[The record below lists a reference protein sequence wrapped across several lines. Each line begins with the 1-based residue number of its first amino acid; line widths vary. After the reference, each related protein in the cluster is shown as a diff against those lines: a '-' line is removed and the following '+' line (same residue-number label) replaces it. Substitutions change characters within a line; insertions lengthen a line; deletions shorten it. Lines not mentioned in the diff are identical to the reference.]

1 MPAKPVS
8 ALLKFS
14 TLVDSG
20 FTDSFIDTCF
30 VSQNSIPTSKIPP
43 VNLCLFDGSLSAK
56 PITDMANI
64 AIRFPSVLLPPP
76 YQLSSIE
83 KFSIP
88 PYKSN
93 RNHLSLSL
101 HLFLD
106 KMEIPPRV
114 TQARARVIHP
124 DEDLPEAHHSTSLCH
139 SILGPPP
146 GDPLTG
152 PPSASVGADAP
163 ATPPPTQSQPFVQ
176 LA

>member
-64 AIRFPSVLLPPP
+64 AIRFPS
-76 YQLSSIE
+76 
-83 KFSIP
+83 
-88 PYKSN
+88 
-93 RNHLSLSL
+93 
-101 HLFLD
+101 D

-152 PPSASVGADAP
+152 PPSASIGADAP